1 MKNFI
6 GQKLVCVDDS
16 KPSFE
21 GFEPFKKDEIYMQ
34 QGWIHFKIW
43 KYEFRMQTTH
53 PNWIGIFY
61 PLPNGLFRDIT
72 IGFWY
77 IRKQD
82 CPF

>member
-1 MKNFI
+1 
-6 GQKLVCVDDS
+6 
-16 KPSFE
+16 
-21 GFEPFKKDEIYMQ
+21 MQ
-34 QGWIHFKIW
+34 YGWIHFKIG
-43 KYEFRMQTTH
+43 KYEFRIHKTH

-61 PLPNGLFRDIT
+61 PLENGLFRDIT